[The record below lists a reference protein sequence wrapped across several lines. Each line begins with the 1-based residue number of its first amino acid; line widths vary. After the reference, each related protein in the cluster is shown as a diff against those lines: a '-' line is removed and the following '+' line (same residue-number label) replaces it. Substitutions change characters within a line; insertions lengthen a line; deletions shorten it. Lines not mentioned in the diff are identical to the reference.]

1 MIPKSI
7 PTPLLVGTS
16 VLSSTSIPT
25 LIQKLIPSKV
35 TLGFKYLQSVG
46 ILPFSANLTQF
57 SLTLFFLV
65 ELDIFS
71 NLTWV
76 SVNLILT
83 LSVEEV
89 NKILV
94 GLDYYQKD
102 IKGLSEKIVAV
113 SEGQIAEF
121 NKKLQEENEKAT
133 QSEEEAK
140 NKKGK
145 EK

>member
-1 MIPKSI
+1 MEP
-7 PTPLLVGTS
+7 
-16 VLSSTSIPT
+16 
-25 LIQKLIPSKV
+25 
-35 TLGFKYLQSVG
+35 
-46 ILPFSANLTQF
+46 
-57 SLTLFFLV
+57 
-65 ELDIFS
+65 
-71 NLTWV
+71 
-76 SVNLILT
+76 NLILT

-102 IKGLSEKIVAV
+102 IKGLSEKIVSV

-121 NKKLQEENEKAT
+121 NKRLQEENEKAT

>member
-1 MIPKSI
+1 MEP
-7 PTPLLVGTS
+7 
-16 VLSSTSIPT
+16 
-25 LIQKLIPSKV
+25 
-35 TLGFKYLQSVG
+35 
-46 ILPFSANLTQF
+46 
-57 SLTLFFLV
+57 
-65 ELDIFS
+65 
-71 NLTWV
+71 
-76 SVNLILT
+76 NLILT

-113 SEGQIAEF
+113 FEGQIAEF
-121 NKKLQEENEKAT
+121 NKKLQEENEKAA

>member
-1 MIPKSI
+1 MEP
-7 PTPLLVGTS
+7 
-16 VLSSTSIPT
+16 
-25 LIQKLIPSKV
+25 
-35 TLGFKYLQSVG
+35 
-46 ILPFSANLTQF
+46 
-57 SLTLFFLV
+57 
-65 ELDIFS
+65 
-71 NLTWV
+71 
-76 SVNLILT
+76 NLILT

-113 SEGQIAEF
+113 SEGQIAKY
-121 NKKLQEENEKAT
+121 NKKMQEKNEKAT
-133 QSEEEAK
+133 QREEEAK

>member
-1 MIPKSI
+1 MEPN
-7 PTPLLVGTS
+7 LV
-16 VLSSTSIPT
+16 
-25 LIQKLIPSKV
+25 
-35 TLGFKYLQSVG
+35 
-46 ILPFSANLTQF
+46 
-57 SLTLFFLV
+57 
-65 ELDIFS
+65 
-71 NLTWV
+71 
-76 SVNLILT
+76 LT

-102 IKGLSEKIVAV
+102 IKGLSEKIVTI

-121 NKKLQEENEKAT
+121 NKKLQEEQEKAA
-133 QSEEEAK
+133 QSEEEK

>member
-1 MIPKSI
+1 MEP
-7 PTPLLVGTS
+7 
-16 VLSSTSIPT
+16 
-25 LIQKLIPSKV
+25 
-35 TLGFKYLQSVG
+35 
-46 ILPFSANLTQF
+46 
-57 SLTLFFLV
+57 
-65 ELDIFS
+65 
-71 NLTWV
+71 
-76 SVNLILT
+76 NLILT

-121 NKKLQEENEKAT
+121 NKRLQEENEKAT
-133 QSEEEAK
+133 QSEEEVK

>member
-1 MIPKSI
+1 MEPN
-7 PTPLLVGTS
+7 LV
-16 VLSSTSIPT
+16 
-25 LIQKLIPSKV
+25 
-35 TLGFKYLQSVG
+35 
-46 ILPFSANLTQF
+46 
-57 SLTLFFLV
+57 
-65 ELDIFS
+65 
-71 NLTWV
+71 
-76 SVNLILT
+76 LT

-102 IKGLSEKIVAV
+102 IKGLSEKIVAI

-121 NKKLQEENEKAT
+121 NKKLQEEREKAA
-133 QSEEEAK
+133 QSEEEK